1 MSKCRYSLS
10 IALILCL
17 MLQGSGLSFAS
28 ANGIADCGIDMQQME
43 MMPMNTQQEGH
54 NHAAMLHGQ
63 TPSVSMDDTAD
74 EQASAETDCCDVDEI
89 TRGDCTDMPDCH
101 SCGSM
106 ISLSIP
112 NSTGTPA
119 APAPTNRRWL
129 HPPSTRMFSP
139 PDLWRPPMTA

>member
-1 MSKCRYSLS
+1 MPKRRYSLS
-10 IALILCL
+10 IALILCF

-28 ANGIADCGIDMQQME
+28 ANGVADCGMDLQQD
-43 MMPMNTQQEGH
+43 GH
-54 NHAAMLHGQ
+54 DHLAMVHGQ
-63 TPSVSMDDTAD
+63 MPSVSMNDVSD
-74 EQASAETDCCDVDEI
+74 ELVSVEADCCDVDGI

-119 APAPTNRRWL
+119 APVPTHRRWL
-129 HPPSTRMFSP
+129 HPPSTRTFSP